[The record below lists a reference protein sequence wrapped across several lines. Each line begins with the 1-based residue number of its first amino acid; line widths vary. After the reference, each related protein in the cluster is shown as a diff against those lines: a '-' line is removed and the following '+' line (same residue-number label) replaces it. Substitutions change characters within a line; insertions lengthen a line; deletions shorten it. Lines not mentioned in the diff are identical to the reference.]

1 MRAETPLTDKQ
12 IIDSTKLRK
21 RLLLTHKICYY
32 LIAKLQFK
40 DHNSL
45 LLRNITKFIL
55 LLLRNIAKLFL
66 PPLGNPIVCPTVF
79 GFDICLSTNGGAW
92 VYYLG
97 FYELGT
103 LGIIKKCL
111 QPGDTF
117 IDVGSS
123 IGLMTL
129 TASFAVGKRG
139 KVFSFE
145 PDTKRYENLL
155 NSIAIN
161 NRENVVAFNCGLG
174 MEKKSTR
181 LYKDRCSPSLV
192 EVKGNA
198 PYETVK
204 VASLDSILNKRKI
217 STVKFVKIDVEGY
230 EDEVLMGA
238 EELLKKTDAPIIC
251 IEYAKNMVRNS
262 RDKDFFDF
270 IQINNDYKFFQL
282 EKTKD
287 TVSKLRPVKGK
298 FELRTH
304 DNLFCFLDSHIKYL
318 PKEMFN

>member
-1 MRAETPLTDKQ
+1 MRTKISLTSKQ
-12 IIDSTKLRK
+12 IINSRKIRK
-21 RLLLTHKICYY
+21 RLLLAHKICYY
-32 LIAKLQFK
+32 LTTKLQFQ

-45 LLRNITKFIL
+45 LLRNIEKLIL
-55 LLLRNIAKLFL
+55 VLVRYIARRFLPLLRN
-66 PPLGNPIVCPTVF
+66 PIICPTVF
-79 GFDICLSTNGGAW
+79 GFDICLSKNGGAW

-103 LGIIKKCL
+103 LGIIRKCL
-111 QPGDTF
+111 QPGDIF

-129 TASFAVGKRG
+129 TASFAVGKQG

-145 PDTKRYENLL
+145 PDAKRYENLL

-161 NRENVVAFNCGLG
+161 NIENVVAFNCGLG
-174 MEKKSTR
+174 MEEKSTR
-181 LYKDRCSPSLV
+181 LYKDRVSPSLI
-192 EVKGNA
+192 EVKRNA

-204 VASLDSILNKRKI
+204 IVSLDAILNKRKI
-217 STVKFVKIDVEGY
+217 STVKFIKIDVEGY

-238 EELLKKTDAPIIC
+238 EELLNKTNAPIIC
-251 IEYAKNMVRNS
+251 IEYAKNMARNSNS
-262 RDKDFFDF
+262 RDLLDI
-270 IQINNDYKFFQL
+270 IQSDNDYKVFQL

-287 TVSKLRPVKGK
+287 AVSKLSPIRDRL
-298 FELRTH
+298 ELRNH

-318 PKEMFN
+318 PREMFS